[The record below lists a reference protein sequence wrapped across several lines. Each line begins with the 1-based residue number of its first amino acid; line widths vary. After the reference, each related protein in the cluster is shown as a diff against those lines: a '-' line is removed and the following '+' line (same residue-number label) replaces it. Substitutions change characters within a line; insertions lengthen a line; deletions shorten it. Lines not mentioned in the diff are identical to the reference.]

1 MMKTGTLRRLVAIIA
16 LVVGIVTAVAAPVGH
31 LLLGYNDARNILDYR
46 AELNARILAKYIFT
60 HTDLWKYQQARLT
73 ELLEQTEL
81 GRHVLHQRVID
92 STGKVVVDEGP
103 ELAGPLLTRSAP
115 IVVAGATVGRLE
127 VVASLRELWLA
138 AAWVALLSIAL
149 GCAIYFAVRFLP
161 LRALDRTLG
170 VLKSTNLRFES
181 ALNNMSQGLI
191 MFDAN
196 ERLVVH
202 NNRFLSM
209 FGVSAEQIHPGMSL
223 PQLVKAAFAGNAL
236 FREGPDDIIAEKR
249 RYWSSRERVVRVREL
264 ADGRVI
270 SVMHEPIPSGGWL
283 TTYEDITERRKA
295 EARIA
300 HMARYDML
308 TELPNR
314 SFFREQMEHALRQ
327 VRRDEAIAVLCL
339 DLDHFKEVNDA
350 LGHPVGDTLLK
361 EVAVR
366 LRACIRESD
375 VIARLGGDEFAIVKP
390 SAADQ
395 LQEVSVLASRLIE
408 AVSAPYLIDGQQLV
422 VGLSI
427 GIAVSTT
434 DGSGADELLKNAD
447 MALYRAKEDGRGI
460 YRYFEPGMDA
470 RAQARRLL
478 ELDMRAALANGEFEL
493 YYQPIVNL
501 QDEKITALEALVRWN
516 HPRRGLVAPDDF
528 IPLAEDTGLIVQL
541 GQWVLTRACADAVTW
556 SRPVRVAV
564 NFSPVQFKQRGLVE
578 AVAAALTSSGL
589 PADRL
594 EIEITEA
601 VLLHDSVS
609 TLATLHGLRELGV
622 RISMDDFGTGYSSLS
637 YLRSFP
643 FDKIKIDQSF
653 IQEVATRNDSMAI
666 VRAVTGLGS
675 SLGITTTAEGVETSE
690 QLQALRGEGCTEV
703 QGYLYSR
710 PRPAGE
716 VEDML
721 AATSAS
727 QAAA

>member
-1 MMKTGTLRRLVAIIA
+1 MHDPIA
-16 LVVGIVTAVAAPVGH
+16 
-31 LLLGYNDARNILDYR
+31 
-46 AELNARILAKYIFT
+46 
-60 HTDLWKYQQARLT
+60 
-73 ELLEQTEL
+73 
-81 GRHVLHQRVID
+81 
-92 STGKVVVDEGP
+92 
-103 ELAGPLLTRSAP
+103 
-115 IVVAGATVGRLE
+115 
-127 VVASLRELWLA
+127 
-138 AAWVALLSIAL
+138 
-149 GCAIYFAVRFLP
+149 
-161 LRALDRTLG
+161 
-170 VLKSTNLRFES
+170 
-181 ALNNMSQGLI
+181 
-191 MFDAN
+191 
-196 ERLVVH
+196 
-202 NNRFLSM
+202 
-209 FGVSAEQIHPGMSL
+209 
-223 PQLVKAAFAGNAL
+223 
-236 FREGPDDIIAEKR
+236 
-249 RYWSSRERVVRVREL
+249 
-264 ADGRVI
+264 
-270 SVMHEPIPSGGWL
+270 SGGWL

-295 EARIA
+295 EAKIA

-350 LGHPVGDTLLK
+350 LGHPVGDALLK
-361 EVAVR
+361 EVAIR

-390 SAADQ
+390 SATGQ
-395 LQEVSVLASRLIE
+395 LQEISVLAGRLIE
-408 AVSAPYLIDGQQLV
+408 AVSAPYLVSGQQVV

-427 GIAVSTT
+427 GIAISTT
-434 DGSGADELLKNAD
+434 DGSSADELLKNAD

-478 ELDMRAALANGEFEL
+478 ELDMRAGLANREFDV
-493 YYQPIVNL
+493 YYQPIVDL
-501 QDEKITALEALVRWN
+501 KEDRITALEALVRWN
-516 HPRRGLVAPDDF
+516 HPRRGLVPPDDF
-528 IPLAEDTGLIVQL
+528 VPLAEDTGLIVQL

-578 AVAAALTSSGL
+578 AVAATLASSGL

-609 TLATLHGLRELGV
+609 TLATLHGLRALGV

-653 IQEVATRNDSMAI
+653 IHEVATRNESMAI

-675 SLGITTTAEGVETSE
+675 SLGITTTAEGVETPE

-710 PRPAGE
+710 PRPAAE

-721 AATSAS
+721 AAKSAS

>member
-1 MMKTGTLRRLVAIIA
+1 MRTGTLRRLVAIIA
-16 LVVGIVTAVAAPVGH
+16 LVVGLVTAVAAPVGY

-46 AELNARILAKYIFT
+46 AELNARILAKYIFI
-60 HTDLWKYQQARLT
+60 HTDLWKYQQARLA

-81 GRHVLHQRVID
+81 GRHVLHQRIID
-92 STGKVVVDEGP
+92 STGKVVVDEGAD
-103 ELAGPLLTRSAP
+103 LAGPLLVRSAP
-115 IVVAGATVGRLE
+115 IVVAGMTVGRLE
-127 VVASLRELWLA
+127 VVASLRELWLT
-138 AAWVALLSIAL
+138 AAWVALLSMAL
-149 GCAIYFAVRFLP
+149 GCAIYFAVRLLP

-170 VLKSTNLRFES
+170 MLKRTNLRFES

-196 ERLVVH
+196 ERLVVY

-209 FGVSAEQIHPGMSL
+209 FGISAEQIHPDMSL
-223 PQLVKAAFAGNAL
+223 PQLIEAAFAGNAL

-249 RYWSSRERVVRVREL
+249 RYWSARERVVRLREL

-270 SVMHEPIPSGGWL
+270 SVMHEPIAGGGWL

-350 LGHPVGDTLLK
+350 LGHPVGDDLLK

-375 VIARLGGDEFAIVKP
+375 VIARLGGDEFAIVMP

-395 LQEVSVLASRLIE
+395 LQEISVLASRLIE

-427 GIAVSTT
+427 GIAISTT

-478 ELDMRAALANGEFEL
+478 ELDMRAGLANSEFEV
-493 YYQPIVNL
+493 YYQPIVDL
-501 QDEKITALEALVRWN
+501 KDDKITALEALVRWN
-516 HPRRGLVAPDDF
+516 HPRRGLVSPNDF

-541 GQWVLTRACADAVTW
+541 GQWVMARACADAVTW

-578 AVAAALTSSGL
+578 AVAATLTSSGL

-653 IQEVATRNDSMAI
+653 IQDVATRNDSIAI

-690 QLQALRGEGCTEV
+690 QLEALRGEGCTEV

-710 PRPAGE
+710 PRPAAE

>member
-1 MMKTGTLRRLVAIIA
+1 MRTGTLRRLVAIIA
-16 LVVGIVTAVAAPVGH
+16 LVVGLVTAVAAPAGY

-46 AELNARILAKYIFT
+46 AELNARILAKYIFI
-60 HTDLWKYQQARLT
+60 HTDLWKYQQARLA

-81 GRHVLHQRVID
+81 GRHVLHQRIID
-92 STGKVVVDEGP
+92 STGKVVVDEGAD
-103 ELAGPLLTRSAP
+103 LAGPLLVRSAP
-115 IVVAGATVGRLE
+115 IVVAGMTVGRLE
-127 VVASLRELWLA
+127 VVASLRELWLT
-138 AAWVALLSIAL
+138 AAWVALLSMAL
-149 GCAIYFAVRFLP
+149 GCAIYFAVRLLP

-170 VLKSTNLRFES
+170 MLKRTNLRFES

-196 ERLVVH
+196 ERLVVY

-209 FGVSAEQIHPGMSL
+209 FGISAEQIHPDMSL
-223 PQLVKAAFAGNAL
+223 PQLIEAAFAGNAL

-249 RYWSSRERVVRVREL
+249 RYWSARERVVRLREL

-270 SVMHEPIPSGGWL
+270 SVMHEPIAGGGWL

-350 LGHPVGDTLLK
+350 LGHPVGDDLLK

-375 VIARLGGDEFAIVKP
+375 VIARLGGDEFAIVMP

-395 LQEVSVLASRLIE
+395 LQEISVLASRLIE

-427 GIAVSTT
+427 GIAISTT

-478 ELDMRAALANGEFEL
+478 ELDMRAGLANSEFEV
-493 YYQPIVNL
+493 YYQPIVDL
-501 QDEKITALEALVRWN
+501 KDDKITALEALVRWN
-516 HPRRGLVAPDDF
+516 HPRRGLVSPNDF

-541 GQWVLTRACADAVTW
+541 GQWVMARACADAVTW

-578 AVAAALTSSGL
+578 AVAATLTSSGL

-653 IQEVATRNDSMAI
+653 IQDVATRNDSIAI

-690 QLQALRGEGCTEV
+690 QLEALRGEGCTEV

-710 PRPAGE
+710 PRPAAE